1 MKNRTR
7 LVALVV
13 LALLVAGGAPTLAD
27 GRISGVL
34 TGAPT
39 DSMTVW
45 LEWEVDSLSGV
56 EGFVL
61 LRVFDPDVNPWELI
75 TPEPLPP
82 ASPGTFEDL
91 DVVGETQYWYRLYAA
106 MQFGPDVEVEGA
118 VCTVTVSGTP
128 IDPASWAAIKS
139 LYR

>member
-1 MKNRTR
+1 MKNGAGQA
-7 LVALVV
+7 ALVV
-13 LALLVAGGAPTLAD
+13 LALLVAGAPALAD

-34 TGAPT
+34 TGTQT

-45 LEWEVDSLSGV
+45 LEWTVDSLSGV
-56 EGFVL
+56 EGFML
-61 LRVFDPDVNPWELI
+61 LRVFDPSVNPWESI

-82 ASPGTFEDL
+82 ASPGTYEDV
-91 DVVGETQYWYRLYAA
+91 DVVGGTQYWYRLFAI

-118 VCTVTVSGTP
+118 ACTVTVSGTP
-128 IDPASWAAIKS
+128 VDPASWAAIKS